1 MTCDDE
7 AAVTR
12 PVSTPALVSAA
23 WAVQA
28 VYQVWHAEPINKIN
42 GRPAKTVLS
51 PATTP
56 GLSPN
61 QFRIRE
67 QKSQTKKTYSYL
79 VFLQFES

>member
-1 MTCDDE
+1 MTWDDE

-12 PVSTPALVSAA
+12 PVSTPALVPAA

-56 GLSPN
+56 GLSQN
-61 QFRIRE
+61 QYRLERE
-67 QKSQTKKTYSYL
+67 QKFQTKRTYISCVL
-79 VFLQFES
+79 VVV

>member
-12 PVSTPALVSAA
+12 PVSTPALVPAA

-56 GLSPN
+56 GLSQN
-61 QFRIRE
+61 QYRI
-67 QKSQTKKTYSYL
+67 QGTKISNQNLYFIVGS
-79 VFLQFES
+79 V